1 LIHNDLI
8 TTLNFR
14 SSENEL
20 KNLTEL
26 SFFEK
31 LGLTNQKKMQMMIVQ
46 GKEKIDESYYWLKST
61 II

>member
-1 LIHNDLI
+1 LI